1 MQIYLQ
7 YSHLKTIIINMPRLT
22 PPTHP
27 RHARQLAALGERLR
41 AARLRRKLTQ
51 AMVAERVGVT
61 LPTIRKLESGD
72 PSSSL
77 ATVIR
82 VLQVL
87 GLAQDIDA
95 LAAGDELGRAL
106 QDSEL
111 KRPRWRSK
119 SPGGEDRS

>member
-1 MQIYLQ
+1 
-7 YSHLKTIIINMPRLT
+7 MPRLT

-27 RHARQLAALGERLR
+27 RHARQLAALGARLR

-111 KRPRWRSK
+111 KRPGRRSK
-119 SPGGEDRS
+119 A

>member
-1 MQIYLQ
+1 
-7 YSHLKTIIINMPRLT
+7 MPRVT

-27 RHARQLAALGERLR
+27 RHLRQLSALGERLR

-51 AMVAERVGVT
+51 AMVAERVGDT

-72 PSSSL
+72 PTSSL

-87 GLAQDIDA
+87 GLAQDIDK
-95 LAAGDELGRAL
+95 LAAEDTLGRQL

-111 KRPRWRSK
+111 KQPRRRAATVRTPDS
-119 SPGGEDRS
+119 SDEPR

>member
-1 MQIYLQ
+1 
-7 YSHLKTIIINMPRLT
+7 MPRTT

-27 RHARQLAALGERLR
+27 RHHRQIQALGERLR

-51 AMVAERVGVT
+51 AMVAERVGIT
-61 LPTIRKLESGD
+61 LPTLRKLESGD

-87 GLAQDIDA
+87 GLAQDIDR
-95 LAAGDELGRAL
+95 LAAQDEAGRAL
-106 QDSEL
+106 QDSAL
-111 KRPRWRSK
+111 KRPPRR
-119 SPGGEDRS
+119 PRAPPTGTEPAAE

>member
-1 MQIYLQ
+1 
-7 YSHLKTIIINMPRLT
+7 MPRVT

-27 RHARQLAALGERLR
+27 RHLRQLSALGERLR

-72 PSSSL
+72 PTSSL

-87 GLAQDIDA
+87 GLSQDVDK
-95 LAAGDELGRAL
+95 LAAEDTLGRQL

-111 KRPRWRSK
+111 KQPRRRAATVRTPDS
-119 SPGGEDRS
+119 SDEPR

>member
-1 MQIYLQ
+1 
-7 YSHLKTIIINMPRLT
+7 MPRLT

-27 RHARQLAALGERLR
+27 RHLCQLTALGERLR

-61 LPTIRKLESGD
+61 LPTIRKLESGN
-72 PSSSL
+72 PTSSL

-87 GLAQDIDA
+87 GLAQDIDK
-95 LAAGDELGRAL
+95 LAAQDELGREL
-106 QDSEL
+106 QDIEL
-111 KRPRWRSK
+111 KQTRRSASVKVPRPSAGAK
-119 SPGGEDRS
+119 A

>member
-1 MQIYLQ
+1 
-7 YSHLKTIIINMPRLT
+7 MPRLT

-27 RHARQLAALGERLR
+27 RHLRQLAALGERLR

-51 AMVAERVGVT
+51 AMVAERVGVS

-77 ATVIR
+77 ATVMR

-87 GLAQDIDA
+87 GLSNDIDT
-95 LAAGDELGRAL
+95 LAAEDLAGRQL
-106 QDSEL
+106 QDNEL
-111 KRPRWRSK
+111 KRPRARRPAGASRRD
-119 SPGGEDRS
+119 EDAP

>member
-1 MQIYLQ
+1 
-7 YSHLKTIIINMPRLT
+7 MPRVT

-27 RHARQLAALGERLR
+27 RHLRQLSALGERLR

-72 PSSSL
+72 PTSSL

-87 GLAQDIDA
+87 GLAQDIDK
-95 LAAGDELGRAL
+95 LAAEDTLGRQL

-111 KRPRWRSK
+111 KQPRRRAATVRTPDS
-119 SPGGEDRS
+119 SDEPR

>member
-1 MQIYLQ
+1 
-7 YSHLKTIIINMPRLT
+7 MPRLT

-27 RHARQLAALGERLR
+27 RHLHQLTALGERLR

-61 LPTIRKLESGD
+61 LPTIRKLESGN
-72 PSSSL
+72 PTSSL

-87 GLAQDIDA
+87 GLAQDIDK
-95 LAAGDELGRAL
+95 LAAEDVLGRQL
-106 QDSEL
+106 QDNEL
-111 KRPRWRSK
+111 KRPRCRK
-119 SPGGEDRS
+119 TTGFTADSPGDAE

>member
-1 MQIYLQ
+1 MVNIFVMAK
-7 YSHLKTIIINMPRLT
+7 HT

-27 RHARQLAALGERLR
+27 AHRRQLLALGERLR

-51 AMVAERVGVT
+51 AMLAERVGVT
-61 LPTIRKLESGD
+61 LPTIRKLEAGE

-87 GLAQDIDA
+87 GLAEDIDR
-95 LAAGDELGRAL
+95 LAEQDDLGRQL

-111 KRPRWRSK
+111 KRPRNTTRLPRK
-119 SPGGEDRS
+119 SP

>member
-1 MQIYLQ
+1 MAILFA
-7 YSHLKTIIINMPRLT
+7 IPRLT

-27 RHARQLAALGERLR
+27 RHLRQLAALGERLR

-51 AMVAERVGVT
+51 ALVAERVGVS

-77 ATVIR
+77 ATVLR

-87 GLAQDIDA
+87 GLSNDIDA
-95 LAAGDELGRAL
+95 LAAEDPAGRQL
-106 QDSEL
+106 QDHEL
-111 KRPRWRSK
+111 KRPRDRRPATETSRRV
-119 SPGGEDRS
+119 EDAP

>member
-1 MQIYLQ
+1 
-7 YSHLKTIIINMPRLT
+7 MPRLT

-27 RHARQLAALGERLR
+27 RHLCQLTALGERLR

-61 LPTIRKLESGD
+61 LPTIRKLESGN
-72 PSSSL
+72 PTSSL

-87 GLAQDIDA
+87 GLAQDIDK
-95 LAAGDELGRAL
+95 LAAEDVLGRQL

-111 KRPRWRSK
+111 KRPRRRK
-119 SPGGEDRS
+119 TVGFTADSPGDAE

>member
-1 MQIYLQ
+1 
-7 YSHLKTIIINMPRLT
+7 MPRLT

-27 RHARQLAALGERLR
+27 RHLHQLTALGERLR

-61 LPTIRKLESGD
+61 LPTIRKLESGN
-72 PSSSL
+72 PTSSL

-87 GLAQDIDA
+87 GLAQDIDK
-95 LAAGDELGRAL
+95 LASEDVMGRQL
-106 QDSEL
+106 QDREL
-111 KRPRWRSK
+111 KRPRRRTAATRITDAH
-119 SPGGEDRS
+119 GDAE

>member
-1 MQIYLQ
+1 M
-7 YSHLKTIIINMPRLT
+7 SRRT

-27 RHARQLAALGERLR
+27 RHARQLSELGERLR

-61 LPTIRKLESGD
+61 VPTIRKLESGD
-72 PSSSL
+72 PGSSL

-87 GLAQDIDA
+87 GLAQDIDK
-95 LAAGDELGRAL
+95 LAADDALGRQL
-106 QDSEL
+106 QDGEL
-111 KRPRWRSK
+111 KRPRRPAVRGTGPDGAS
-119 SPGGEDRS
+119 

>member
-1 MQIYLQ
+1 
-7 YSHLKTIIINMPRLT
+7 MPRVT

-27 RHARQLAALGERLR
+27 RHTRQLTALGERLR

-61 LPTIRKLESGD
+61 LPTLRKLESGD

-87 GLAQDIDA
+87 GLAQDIDK
-95 LAAGDELGRAL
+95 LAAVDALGRQL

-111 KRPRWRSK
+111 KRPRRRAGK
-119 SPGGEDRS
+119 VQPPGATNRDEHD

>member
-1 MQIYLQ
+1 
-7 YSHLKTIIINMPRLT
+7 MPRLT

-111 KRPRWRSK
+111 KRPRRRSE
-119 SPGGEDRS
+119 SHGGEDLS

>member
-1 MQIYLQ
+1 
-7 YSHLKTIIINMPRLT
+7 MPRVT

-27 RHARQLAALGERLR
+27 RHLRQLSALGERLR

-72 PSSSL
+72 PTSSL

-87 GLAQDIDA
+87 GLSQDVDK
-95 LAAGDELGRAL
+95 LAAEDTLGRQL
-106 QDSEL
+106 QDREL
-111 KRPRWRSK
+111 KQPRRRAATVRTPDS
-119 SPGGEDRS
+119 SDEPR